1 MTSSDPPGPP
11 RAPVSSLRSVV
22 RVLCMVRLAVL
33 GFGALYGA
41 IEGAPVAALFAAAF
55 AVPFSLVPALTWE
68 TRGGMYSRSGVL
80 LAADMAVTV
89 AMMTLYFDTTL
100 MTAYAA
106 ASVALWGLVTALG
119 PALVMALPV
128 ALLLLAPVGMD
139 EWNGLWWSGAAVLGV
154 VAMAWGGGALGASL
168 RAQDVAAAELA
179 EEQLARASAAERMR
193 LARDIHD
200 SVTGDLAGLLL
211 LTRELRDRLEHAD
224 VAEEDRELVRTVA
237 EALAETHRRTRVT
250 LMELR
255 ESAAEPAEAARGVV
269 ERWSLRTEIE
279 VDLQIDQGIS
289 RLEPER
295 WTQLQA
301 ILLELLENVRK
312 HAEASRVR
320 VELSRCGRGSVELV
334 VADDGRGMPAEL
346 LRGDG
351 TEVAEVMA
359 HRGHFGLSSVLSRVA
374 ECGGHASWER
384 ATGGGTVARVTLG
397 RVEPQPVISEGAY
410 AHPDS

>member
-1 MTSSDPPGPP
+1 M
-11 RAPVSSLRSVV
+11 V

-33 GFGALYGA
+33 GFGALYGV
-41 IEGAPVAALFAAAF
+41 IEGAPLAALFAAVL
-55 AVPFSLVPALTWE
+55 AVPFSLIPALTWD

-89 AMMTLYFDTTL
+89 AMMALYFDTTL
-100 MTAYAA
+100 MTAYSA

-128 ALLLLAPVGMD
+128 AIMQLVPVGLA
-139 EWNGLWWSGAAVLGV
+139 EWDGLWWGAAAVLGI
-154 VAMAWGGGALGASL
+154 VAMAWGGGALGESL

-179 EEQLARASAAERMR
+179 EEQVARAGATERMR

-211 LTRELRDRLEHAD
+211 LTRELRDRLERAD
-224 VAEEDRELVRTVA
+224 VAQEDRELVRTVA
-237 EALAETHRRTRVT
+237 DALAETHKRTRVT
-250 LMELR
+250 LVELR

-269 ERWSLRTEIE
+269 ERWSLRTDIA
-279 VDLQIDQGIS
+279 VDLQIGTGIA
-289 RLEPER
+289 RLQPER

-312 HAEASRVR
+312 HAEASSVR
-320 VELSRCGRGSVELV
+320 VELSGCGRGNVGLV
-334 VADDGRGMPAEL
+334 VADDGRGMPDEL

-351 TEVAEVMA
+351 IEAAEAMA
-359 HRGHFGLSSVLSRVA
+359 GRGHFGLSNVLSRVA
-374 ECGGHASWER
+374 ECGGQASWER
-384 ATGGGTVARVTLG
+384 PADGGTVARVTLG
-397 RVEPQPVISEGAY
+397 GAESRPVTPEGAH